1 MPRAGALMY
10 KREHSKVEQKSR
22 GKYLT
27 CARKTRPSQKLE
39 GGDMLGARGA
49 GAQGRR
55 YMCTGELRRCNAGL
69 QNRESKPR
77 PQHGAGEESF
87 DTRTHDNSER
97 GAGHGAR
104 G

>member
-69 QNRESKPR
+69 QNKQGIKAAAAAWR
-77 PQHGAGEESF
+77 
-87 DTRTHDNSER
+87 R
-97 GAGHGAR
+97 GGVVGHTYT
-104 G
+104 